1 MFSSVSGFIG
11 TCDQEFSG
19 NRDIATLHCLL
30 WVITFFLLKSTYSS
44 LRDFDL
50 LTLLLTK
57 AMVMSG
63 PSSVPFI

>member
-1 MFSSVSGFIG
+1 MFSSVLGFIG

-50 LTLLLTK
+50 FTLLTN